1 MRSNRV
7 ILILVALLLAVLSLT
22 GCVNITGEETTPVT
36 SASPATTSDSPTIT
50 TSEPSATV
58 EAAPRVGRLAPGF
71 ELSDIDGQSVLLES
85 LRGQYVMLNF
95 WATWCGPCRAE
106 MPFMQGIYENTEWSE
121 SGLLIVAVNVGESA
135 SQARA
140 FMDDFG
146 FGFRVLLDSDTKT
159 AAAYNIRG
167 IPTTFFIDRDGVIR
181 DIKVGTFRSRAEI
194 ETKLTNLVG
203 D

>member
-1 MRSNRV
+1 M
-7 ILILVALLLAVLSLT
+7 
-22 GCVNITGEETTPVT
+22 
-36 SASPATTSDSPTIT
+36 
-50 TSEPSATV
+50 
-58 EAAPRVGRLAPGF
+58 VG
-71 ELSDIDGQSVLLES
+71 
-85 LRGQYVMLNF
+85 
-95 WATWCGPCRAE
+95 
-106 MPFMQGIYENTEWSE
+106 
-121 SGLLIVAVNVGESA
+121 VG
-135 SQARA
+135 ARA

-146 FGFRVLLDSDTKT
+146 FGFRILLDSDTKT